1 MTVAARSVGI
11 GRVALALVASVA
23 VLTACA
29 IQTDNAPRD
38 IPADERGQ
46 IDPVPPG
53 AAAATGQSRIYLV
66 ADEGA
71 GNDRELRTVLR
82 DVKPPTPEAVL
93 AALIDGPNQGE
104 VDAGMS
110 SELPLESTLHS
121 ARLVAGTLNVDISG
135 ELLELPGSSLR
146 FAVAQIVFTGS
157 ELDGV
162 RTVRIR
168 VDGQIRAWPDGQG
181 ELQSAPLTVYD
192 YPGIAESA
200 QPAYPPVPSE
210 EPDS

>member
-1 MTVAARSVGI
+1 LIRTVTRAA
-11 GRVALALVASVA
+11 VALLGCFA
-23 VLTACA
+23 VLSGCA
-29 IQTDNAPRD
+29 IQPDNAPRD

-46 IDPVPPG
+46 LDPVAPG
-53 AAAATGQSRIYLV
+53 AAEATGQSRIYLL
-66 ADEGA
+66 ADDGS
-71 GNDRELRTVLR
+71 GGDRELRTVLR
-82 DVKPPTPEAVL
+82 DVEPPDADAVL
-93 AALIDGPNQGE
+93 AALIAGPNQGE
-104 VDAGMS
+104 LDAGMTTA
-110 SELPLESTLHS
+110 LPLESTLHS
-121 ARLVAGTLNVDISG
+121 ARVVAGTLNVDISG
-135 ELLELPGSSLR
+135 ELLELPGSALR

-181 ELQSAPLTVYD
+181 ELQTAPLTVYD

-210 EPDS
+210 DADG

>member
-1 MTVAARSVGI
+1 LSRT
-11 GRVALALVASVA
+11 ALAL
-23 VLTACA
+23 TACLVVMTGCA
-29 IQTDNAPRD
+29 IQPDNAPRD
-38 IPADERGQ
+38 IPTDERGQ
-46 IDPVPPG
+46 LDPAAPG
-53 AAAATGQSRIYLV
+53 DAEATGQSRIYLI
-66 ADEGA
+66 ADDGS
-71 GNDRELRTVLR
+71 GGDRELRTVLR
-82 DVKPPTPEAVL
+82 DVEPPTPDAVL
-93 AALIDGPNQGE
+93 AALIDGPNEGE
-104 VDAGMS
+104 LDAGMT
-110 SELPLESTLHS
+110 SELPTESTLHS

-135 ELLELPGSSLR
+135 EVLEKPGSALR

-181 ELQSAPLTVYD
+181 ELTTAPLTVYD

-210 EPDS
+210 EPDG